1 MCLWG
6 DDQGGFF
13 FASDDAEAL
22 LLRKKEFYDGAV
34 PSGNSIALLCLLLRL
49 MHLCKGTELEERA
62 LDLARDFAA
71 ADGQPLGHSMQFC
84 SLDDLLGP
92 ASEIALLRSMQDVGI
107 LQYKLIR
114 IS

>member
-1 MCLWG
+1 
-6 DDQGGFF
+6 
-13 FASDDAEAL
+13 
-22 LLRKKEFYDGAV
+22 
-34 PSGNSIALLCLLLRL
+34 

-71 ADGQPLGHSMQFC
+71 ADGQPLGHSMLLC
-84 SLDDLLGP
+84 SLDNLLGP
-92 ASEIALLRSMQDVGI
+92 GSEIALLGSLQDVCI